1 MATKV
6 EELYALIPAEEAEEA
21 ATRLRLRVPED
32 LLEVRTPE
40 AARYR
45 LLDERLHSDA
55 LGAGRG
61 GLLGALLGAVVGV
74 IVAVVVDP
82 AVIVWILIAF
92 GFAALGGM
100 AGGMWG
106 LQRTEPEDDDPAVD
120 VVVDDPEAV
129 RLLVVRAPHERN
141 AARRILEGW
150 SNVRFLEHPEP
161 LPDDEEP
168 APEDEHVGSEPTHE
182 R

>member
-1 MATKV
+1 MGTNV
-6 EELYALIPAEEAEEA
+6 EELYALVPADEVEA
-21 ATRLRLRVPED
+21 AANRLRLRVAD
-32 LLEVRTPE
+32 DQLEVRTPE
-40 AARYR
+40 AGRYR
-45 LLDERLHSDA
+45 RLDERLHDDA

-61 GLLGALLGAVVGV
+61 GLVGAVLGAVVGV
-74 IVAVVVDP
+74 VVAMAVDPTVVV
-82 AVIVWILIAF
+82 WLLLAF
-92 GFAALGGM
+92 GFAAFGGL